1 MIATLSSSSGDP
13 LFDEETRMFYILVHE
28 AWGLAGMTGKDQGS
42 RVALQIGLSTASTS
56 LQPSRLP
63 LWNEILEA
71 PVPPNQ
77 LPCRATLVF
86 YHHCSSN
93 EAESAAFELLI
104 TSCLDHGFGDEWLV
118 ASTATATA
126 TNSSCSSSHSDEDA
140 QTEQNDG

>member
-1 MIATLSSSSGDP
+1 MIATLSSSSNRGSP
-13 LFDEETRMFYILVHE
+13 DEELKDKNVLHPGTE

-126 TNSSCSSSHSDEDA
+126 TNSS
-140 QTEQNDG
+140 